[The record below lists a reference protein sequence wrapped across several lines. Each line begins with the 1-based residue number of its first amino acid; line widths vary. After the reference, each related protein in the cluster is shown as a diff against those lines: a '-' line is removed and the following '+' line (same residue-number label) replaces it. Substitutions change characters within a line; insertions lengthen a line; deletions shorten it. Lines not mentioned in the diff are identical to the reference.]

1 MRSTVRDHPHSK
13 TMPKVAE
20 RKLLVVNLAR
30 RHSVTQNQADGIP
43 LKLLRHPLP
52 RSLEGSL
59 KSRDPSVFSRCSP
72 FACPFFLAGAIEETQ
87 ANNGYKIDLLL
98 ICGDFQAC
106 RNEQDLECM
115 VIAHVSAK
123 PIFLSMFPHRHPSIF
138 FRILG
143 FGLACIACVCSHTR
157 TPSPLPPLP
166 TPHSHILSNFF
177 SFFARTTGCAAE
189 IPDDGKLL
197 EVLWGA

>member
-1 MRSTVRDHPHSK
+1 
-13 TMPKVAE
+13 
-20 RKLLVVNLAR
+20 VNLAR
-30 RHSVTQNQADGIP
+30 RHSVRQIKADGIP
-43 LKLLRHPLP
+43 LKLLRYPLP

-59 KSRDPSVFSRCSP
+59 ESRDPSVFSRCSP

-123 PIFLSMFPHRHPSIF
+123 PTF
-138 FRILG
+138 FRCFHIAIHLFSLHAYVLG
-143 FGLACIACVCSHTR
+143 FGLACFACVCSHTR
-157 TPSPLPPLP
+157 TPSPHPPLP

-177 SFFARTTGCAAE
+177 SFLARTTGCAAE

-197 EVLWGA
+197 EVLWGARGLGRSSAHCICGGKP